1 MQSLLIFL
9 TFNGVGFILSL
20 ASVVVIAHTAMA
32 LGGTLRR
39 GLLSLLKGFILIAL
53 SFIWTLFFG
62 RLLAPSQ
69 AINIQS
75 VILSFGMAM
84 MVYSARQMFDIY
96 EHGKKQLQETKDIQR
111 QGA

>member
-20 ASVVVIAHTAMA
+20 ASIVVIAHTAIT
-32 LGGTLRR
+32 LGGTLRK

-53 SFIWTLFFG
+53 SFVWTLFFG

-69 AINIQS
+69 TINIQS

-84 MVYSARQMFDIY
+84 MVYSARQIFEIY
-96 EHGKKQLQETKDIQR
+96 EHSRGQILLKEEKK
-111 QGA
+111 